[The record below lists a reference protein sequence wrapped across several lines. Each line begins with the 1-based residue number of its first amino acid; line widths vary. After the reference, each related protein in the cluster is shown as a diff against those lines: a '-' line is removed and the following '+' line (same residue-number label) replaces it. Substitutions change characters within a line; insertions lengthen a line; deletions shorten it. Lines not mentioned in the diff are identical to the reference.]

1 MGRKCSVKSCTSQSA
16 KPEHAGVTYHKIP
29 LHPDVRPKW
38 LSLCRIPTE
47 KMESK
52 MLFVCSRHFLRADFC
67 NFKGKKY
74 MLKQGVLPSVFPWDK
89 SRLEAIKAVVGSK
102 KDEDEVSIKTKALKK
117 EPTENDT
124 LGTESATEASD
135 VDDKLNEIKTEFA
148 DIKEDQ
154 EGKTE
159 SGSTIEP
166 ERSTTGNLFILR
178 YLAKYGN
185 QIKDSDN
192 FFNLFYLQLVINE

>member
-38 LSLCRIPTE
+38 LSLCRISTE
-47 KMESK
+47 RMESK

-102 KDEDEVSIKTKALKK
+102 KDDDEVTKKSK
-117 EPTENDT
+117 VPKEEPTENDT
-124 LGTESATEASD
+124 VGTESAAETSD
-135 VDDKLNEIKTEFA
+135 DDKLNEIKTEVK
-148 DIKEDQ
+148 KEDQ

-166 ERSTTGNLFILR
+166 EGSLTGNLFILK
-178 YLAKYGN
+178 YLAKCMVIEISYP
-185 QIKDSDN
+185 I
-192 FFNLFYLQLVINE
+192 FNC

>member
-1 MGRKCSVKSCTSQSA
+1 M
-16 KPEHAGVTYHKIP
+16 
-29 LHPDVRPKW
+29 
-38 LSLCRIPTE
+38 
-47 KMESK
+47 
-52 MLFVCSRHFLRADFC
+52 
-67 NFKGKKY
+67 
-74 MLKQGVLPSVFPWDK
+74 
-89 SRLEAIKAVVGSK
+89 GSK

-192 FFNLFYLQLVINE
+192 FFNLFYLQLVINEWMWRYVFF

>member
-1 MGRKCSVKSCTSQSA
+1 
-16 KPEHAGVTYHKIP
+16 
-29 LHPDVRPKW
+29 
-38 LSLCRIPTE
+38 
-47 KMESK
+47 
-52 MLFVCSRHFLRADFC
+52 
-67 NFKGKKY
+67 